1 MYVSFPPGRGS
12 TLPPPSS
19 PADLTPA
26 AARDPAGGGGDGA
39 AAAASV
45 AANRAGELEI
55 IAMDIEEMSRAVF
68 HLTRSNNELREA
80 LVETPG
86 DPDFEAAIIEN
97 VSVAAKLA
105 KIAELKKIYNAMQAA
120 MGGATAR
127 PTPPRRPR
135 PRRLRDDRC
144 VHRGAPPRRAA
155 STLQADFAVTRMF
168 AALCLCE
175 LCV

>member
-26 AARDPAGGGGDGA
+26 AARDPAKGGGDGA
-39 AAAASV
+39 AAAASL

-97 VSVAAKLA
+97 VDVIAAKLA

-120 MGGATAR
+120 MGGATAAAN
-127 PTPPRRPR
+127 PSASAEAKASEGDVPDASTPA
-135 PRRLRDDRC
+135 
-144 VHRGAPPRRAA
+144 APDEAAPAA
-155 STLQADFAVTRMF
+155 SGVD
-168 AALCLCE
+168 AAGGLL
-175 LCV
+175 L